1 MSDKLVKDGI
11 ALEKGSDDRAKA
23 IEEKLNKEAIAL
35 AEKEAKEAEK
45 AREKAEKEAKEAEE
59 KAREKA
65 EKEAKEE
72 EKAREKAEKEAKE
85 AAEEARKKAEKEA
98 KEKSENSEEKKHRY
112 DYFFRQFDAFKKDR
126 TEEIERNYKTSYDVI
141 AGVTRAKRA
150 LINSERFFTKL
161 AEYKSAR
168 LEYEINITKYQFGH
182 SDNDIRRIEIQKEIL
197 RRVYNIRVRALKA
210 RLSEYFDNRRYLR
223 AINLTSERKT
233 LRTIARPAIIDRN
246 KVTLLALLERRSEI
260 NDELMKLYAER
271 SADYLN
277 AENKNNEFS
286 VRLRAR
292 RRAFNKLYDAERKAE
307 QYLFTAEESAKIY
320 ARMNALVEM
329 EADVKVLKYREK
341 HAPEDQKHIHRD
353 AIDAKKKE
361 MEKIEDAM
369 DALLDKGKNRAQID
383 DKRNVWKWVAGITL
397 GTLALIALFIIF
409 NEPITEFIMNWAWES
424 R

>member
-35 AEKEAKEAEK
+35 AEKEAEKKAKEEEK

-85 AAEEARKKAEKEA
+85 
-98 KEKSENSEEKKHRY
+98 KSEDSEEKKHRY

-383 DKRNVWKWVAGITL
+383 DKRNVWKWVASITL